1 MATKRGEKRRIDD
14 NERFSK
20 RSTEGSEAEKRV
32 RISDDSVDVNKKTIE
47 KLLRTN
53 SQIISKLEVLITGQK
68 NLETRL
74 SSIEKKLNDNNKNN
88 NNTIDPERYV
98 KELVK
103 KVSKILFEN
112 FVYPSQDEYKL
123 ATEKYLKDENPEF
136 MRQFKKNQWI
146 IFFRKKN
153 CPDLQQHRSI
163 RGTFT
168 SRVKDVMYS
177 VFEATGHK
185 LPSINTQASPSK
197 IQKWKS
203 KAEVKRCYNNLFK
216 KVKDGQP
223 TTYML
228 LIIDKLRK
236 ENKNP
241 SKTQIAYAISICE
254 TYLNPNNQNIQMS
267 ESIMKSKIIN
277 NLQKLENRDKFTH
290 SDDDSHDGNDVDDG
304 GDRAADDRAGAADD
318 GVTNDGRPND
328 DGAAN
333 DDARW
338 CRRRWCGGDGAANDG
353 AANDGIADD
362 DILSIDSYNTEEEG
376 RYVNSLL
383 ENYGLH
389 KK

>member
-20 RSTEGSEAEKRV
+20 RSTEGSEAEEAIKLYFIV
-32 RISDDSVDVNKKTIE
+32 KVNKKTIE

-88 NNTIDPERYV
+88 NNTIDPER
-98 KELVK
+98 LVK

-112 FVYPSQDEYKL
+112 FVYPSQNEYKL

-136 MRQFKKNQWI
+136 MHQFKKNQWI
-146 IFFRKKN
+146 IFFEKKIA
-153 CPDLQQHRSI
+153 PTKL

-177 VFEATGHK
+177 IFEATGHK

-197 IQKWKS
+197 IQEWKS
-203 KAEVKRCYNNLFK
+203 KAE
-216 KVKDGQP
+216 
-223 TTYML
+223 
-228 LIIDKLRK
+228 LRK

-304 GDRAADDRAGAADD
+304 GDRAADDRVGAADD

-328 DGAAN
+328 GTANDDAANDGAAN
-333 DDARW
+333 DS
-338 CRRRWCGGDGAANDG
+338 AANDG

-389 KK
+389 RK

>member
-1 MATKRGEKRRIDD
+1 MATKRGKRRIDD

-32 RISDDSVDVNKKTIE
+32 RISNDSVDVNKKTIE

-88 NNTIDPERYV
+88 NNTIDPESSLRRCRKFY
-98 KELVK
+98 L
-103 KVSKILFEN
+103 KILFILRKTQ
-112 FVYPSQDEYKL
+112 SKL

-146 IFFRKKN
+146 IFFEKKIT
-153 CPDLQQHRSI
+153 PTLVQQRRSI

-197 IQKWKS
+197 IQEWK
-203 KAEVKRCYNNLFK
+203 
-216 KVKDGQP
+216 
-223 TTYML
+223 T
-228 LIIDKLRK
+228 
-236 ENKNP
+236 
-241 SKTQIAYAISICE
+241 YAISICE

-304 GDRAADDRAGAADD
+304 GDRAADDRAGAADN

-328 DGAAN
+328 GAAN
-333 DDARW
+333 DDAAND
-338 CRRRWCGGDGAANDG
+338 GAANDGAANDG

>member
-88 NNTIDPERYV
+88 NNTIDPESSLRRCRKFY
-98 KELVK
+98 L
-103 KVSKILFEN
+103 KILFILRKTK
-112 FVYPSQDEYKL
+112 YKL

-146 IFFRKKN
+146 IFFEKKIA
-153 CPDLQQHRSI
+153 PTLVQQHRSI

-197 IQKWKS
+197 IQEWKS

-223 TTYML
+223 TTYMS

-318 GVTNDGRPND
+318 DVTNDGRPND
-328 DGAAN
+328 GAAN
-333 DDARW
+333 DDAANDGTAE
-338 CRRRWCGGDGAANDG
+338 RWCGQ
-353 AANDGIADD
+353 
-362 DILSIDSYNTEEEG
+362 
-376 RYVNSLL
+376 
-383 ENYGLH
+383 
-389 KK
+389 

>member
-1 MATKRGEKRRIDD
+1 MATKRGKKRNIDD
-14 NERFSK
+14 NERIS
-20 RSTEGSEAEKRV
+20 RRNTEKSSEAEKRI
-32 RISDDSVDVNKKTIE
+32 RLSDDNVEE

-53 SQIISKLEVLITGQK
+53 SQIISKLEILITGQK

-74 SSIEKKLNDNNKNN
+74 SDIEKKLNDDNKN
-88 NNTIDPERYV
+88 NNTIDPEYI

-112 FVYPSQDEYKL
+112 FVYPSQEEYRL

-136 MRQFKKNQWI
+136 IRQFKKNQWI
-146 IFFRKKN
+146 LFFEKKIA
-153 CPDLQQHRSI
+153 PTLVQQHRSI

-177 VFEATGHK
+177 VYEATGHK

-197 IQKWKS
+197 IQEWKS
-203 KAEVKRCYNNLFK
+203 KPEVKRCYNILFK

-223 TTYML
+223 TTYMS

-236 ENKNP
+236 DNKNP

-267 ESIMKSKIIN
+267 ESIIKSKIIN

-304 GDRAADDRAGAADD
+304 GNGAADD
-318 GVTNDGRPND
+318 GAGAATNDGA
-328 DGAAN
+328 GAAV
-333 DDARW
+333 
-338 CRRRWCGGDGAANDG
+338 
-353 AANDGIADD
+353 NDGIADD
-362 DILSIDSYNTEEEG
+362 DILSSDSYNTEEEG
-376 RYVNSLL
+376 RYVDSLL

-389 KK
+389 RKQKK

>member
-88 NNTIDPERYV
+88 NNTIDPEYV

-123 ATEKYLKDENPEF
+123 ATEKYLKRRKSGIYAPV
-136 MRQFKKNQWI
+136 QKNQWI
-146 IFFRKKN
+146 IFFEKKN

-197 IQKWKS
+197 IQEWKS

-223 TTYML
+223 TTYMS

-318 GVTNDGRPND
+318 DVTN

-333 DDARW
+333 DDAAN
-338 CRRRWCGGDGAANDG
+338 DGTANDG

>member
-1 MATKRGEKRRIDD
+1 
-14 NERFSK
+14 
-20 RSTEGSEAEKRV
+20 
-32 RISDDSVDVNKKTIE
+32 
-47 KLLRTN
+47 
-53 SQIISKLEVLITGQK
+53 
-68 NLETRL
+68 
-74 SSIEKKLNDNNKNN
+74 
-88 NNTIDPERYV
+88 
-98 KELVK
+98 
-103 KVSKILFEN
+103 
-112 FVYPSQDEYKL
+112 
-123 ATEKYLKDENPEF
+123 
-136 MRQFKKNQWI
+136 
-146 IFFRKKN
+146 
-153 CPDLQQHRSI
+153 
-163 RGTFT
+163 
-168 SRVKDVMYS
+168 MYS

-197 IQKWKS
+197 IQEWKS

-223 TTYML
+223 MTYMS

-267 ESIMKSKIIN
+267 ESIIKSKIIN

-328 DGAAN
+328 GAAN
-333 DDARW
+333 DDAAND
-338 CRRRWCGGDGAANDG
+338 GAANDGAANDG

>member
-1 MATKRGEKRRIDD
+1 MATKRGEKRNIDD
-14 NERFSK
+14 NK
-20 RSTEGSEAEKRV
+20 RISRRNTEKSSEAEKRI
-32 RISDDSVDVNKKTIE
+32 RLSDDNVEVNKKSIE

-53 SQIISKLEVLITGQK
+53 SQIISKLEVLITRQK
-68 NLETRL
+68 NLEIRL
-74 SSIEKKLNDNNKNN
+74 SGIEKKLNDDNKN
-88 NNTIDPERYV
+88 NNTIDPEYI
-98 KELVK
+98 KEFVK
-103 KVSKILFEN
+103 KVLKILFEN
-112 FVYPSQDEYKL
+112 FIYPSQDEYRL

-136 MRQFKKNQWI
+136 IRQFKKNQWI
-146 IFFRKKN
+146 IFFEKKIA
-153 CPDLQQHRSI
+153 PTLVQQHRSI
-163 RGTFT
+163 RGTFM

-177 VFEATGHK
+177 VFKATGHK
-185 LPSINTQASPSK
+185 LPSINTQVSPSK
-197 IQKWKS
+197 IQEWKS
-203 KAEVKRCYNNLFK
+203 KPEVKRCYNNLFK
-216 KVKDGQP
+216 KVKDGQS

-290 SDDDSHDGNDVDDG
+290 SDDDSHDGNDVDNG
-304 GDRAADDRAGAADD
+304 GDGAADD
-318 GVTNDGRPND
+318 GAGAADNGATNDGRPND
-328 DGAAN
+328 SAVNDSAAN
-333 DDARW
+333 
-338 CRRRWCGGDGAANDG
+338 NG

-362 DILSIDSYNTEEEG
+362 DILSSDSYNTEEEG

-389 KK
+389 RK

>member
-1 MATKRGEKRRIDD
+1 MATKRGEKRNIDD
-14 NERFSK
+14 NERIS
-20 RSTEGSEAEKRV
+20 RRNTEKSSEAEKRI
-32 RISDDSVDVNKKTIE
+32 RLSDDNVEVNKKSIE

-74 SSIEKKLNDNNKNN
+74 SGIEKKLNDDNKN
-88 NNTIDPERYV
+88 NNTIDPEYI
-98 KELVK
+98 KLV
-103 KVSKILFEN
+103 
-112 FVYPSQDEYKL
+112 
-123 ATEKYLKDENPEF
+123 
-136 MRQFKKNQWI
+136 
-146 IFFRKKN
+146 
-153 CPDLQQHRSI
+153 QQHRSI

-185 LPSINTQASPSK
+185 LPSINTQVSPSK
-197 IQKWKS
+197 IQEWKS
-203 KAEVKRCYNNLFK
+203 KPEVKRCYNNLFK

-223 TTYML
+223 TTYMS

-290 SDDDSHDGNDVDDG
+290 SDDDSHDGNDVDNG
-304 GDRAADDRAGAADD
+304 GDGAADDGAGAADD
-318 GVTNDGRPND
+318 GATNDGRPND
-328 DGAAN
+328 SAANDSAANNGAAN
-333 DDARW
+333 DS
-338 CRRRWCGGDGAANDG
+338 
-353 AANDGIADD
+353 IADD
-362 DILSIDSYNTEEEG
+362 DILSSDSYNTEEEG

-389 KK
+389 RK

>member
-32 RISDDSVDVNKKTIE
+32 RISDDSVDVNKKIIE

-68 NLETRL
+68 NLETH
-74 SSIEKKLNDNNKNN
+74 
-88 NNTIDPERYV
+88 PEYV

-103 KVSKILFEN
+103 KTKIRNLCASSKKINGLF
-112 FVYPSQDEYKL
+112 FSKKKL
-123 ATEKYLKDENPEF
+123 PRL
-136 MRQFKKNQWI
+136 
-146 IFFRKKN
+146 
-153 CPDLQQHRSI
+153 SI

-197 IQKWKS
+197 IQEWKS

-223 TTYML
+223 MTYMS

-277 NLQKLENRDKFTH
+277 NLQKLEK
-290 SDDDSHDGNDVDDG
+290 
-304 GDRAADDRAGAADD
+304 
-318 GVTNDGRPND
+318 
-328 DGAAN
+328 
-333 DDARW
+333 
-338 CRRRWCGGDGAANDG
+338 
-353 AANDGIADD
+353 
-362 DILSIDSYNTEEEG
+362 
-376 RYVNSLL
+376 
-383 ENYGLH
+383 
-389 KK
+389 

>member
-1 MATKRGEKRRIDD
+1 MATKREKRRIDD

-88 NNTIDPERYV
+88 NNTIDPESSLRRCRKFY
-98 KELVK
+98 L
-103 KVSKILFEN
+103 KILFILRK
-112 FVYPSQDEYKL
+112 DEYKL

-146 IFFRKKN
+146 IFFEKKIA
-153 CPDLQQHRSI
+153 PTLVQQHRSI

-177 VFEATGHK
+177 VFEATRRK
-185 LPSINTQASPSK
+185 LPSINNRHLVNQRF
-197 IQKWKS
+197 
-203 KAEVKRCYNNLFK
+203 ENGR
-216 KVKDGQP
+216 
-223 TTYML
+223 
-228 LIIDKLRK
+228 LRK

-304 GDRAADDRAGAADD
+304 GDRAADDRAGAADN

-328 DGAAN
+328 GAAN
-333 DDARW
+333 DDAAN
-338 CRRRWCGGDGAANDG
+338 DGAANDG
-353 AANDGIADD
+353 AARGGHDGIADD

>member
-1 MATKRGEKRRIDD
+1 MATKPSEK
-14 NERFSK
+14 
-20 RSTEGSEAEKRV
+20 
-32 RISDDSVDVNKKTIE
+32 SDDSVDVNKKTIE

-53 SQIISKLEVLITGQK
+53 SQIISKLEVLITDKK
-68 NLETRL
+68 NLETHL
-74 SSIEKKLNDNNKNN
+74 E
-88 NNTIDPERYV
+88 YV

-103 KVSKILFEN
+103 KVRKSGIYAP
-112 FVYPSQDEYKL
+112 VQ
-123 ATEKYLKDENPEF
+123 
-136 MRQFKKNQWI
+136 KKSMDY
-146 IFFRKKN
+146 FFRKKIAR
-153 CPDLQQHRSI
+153 LSI

-197 IQKWKS
+197 IQEWKS

-223 TTYML
+223 TTYMS

-267 ESIMKSKIIN
+267 KSIMKSKIIN

-304 GDRAADDRAGAADD
+304 GDRAADDRAGAADN

-328 DGAAN
+328 GAAN
-333 DDARW
+333 DDAAN
-338 CRRRWCGGDGAANDG
+338 DGAANDG

-376 RYVNSLL
+376 RFN
-383 ENYGLH
+383 
-389 KK
+389 K

>member
-1 MATKRGEKRRIDD
+1 MATKRGEKRNIDD
-14 NERFSK
+14 NERIS
-20 RSTEGSEAEKRV
+20 RRNTEKSSEAEKRI
-32 RISDDSVDVNKKTIE
+32 RLSDDNVEVNKKSIE

-74 SSIEKKLNDNNKNN
+74 SGIEKKLNDDNKN
-88 NNTIDPERYV
+88 NNTIDPEYI
-98 KELVK
+98 KLV
-103 KVSKILFEN
+103 
-112 FVYPSQDEYKL
+112 
-123 ATEKYLKDENPEF
+123 
-136 MRQFKKNQWI
+136 
-146 IFFRKKN
+146 
-153 CPDLQQHRSI
+153 QQHRSI
-163 RGTFT
+163 QGTFT

-185 LPSINTQASPSK
+185 LPSINTQVSPSK
-197 IQKWKS
+197 IQEWKS
-203 KAEVKRCYNNLFK
+203 KPEVKRCYNNLFK

-223 TTYML
+223 TTYMS

-290 SDDDSHDGNDVDDG
+290 SDDDSHDGNDVDNG
-304 GDRAADDRAGAADD
+304 GDGAADDGAGAADD
-318 GVTNDGRPND
+318 GATNDGRPND
-328 DGAAN
+328 SAANDSAANNGAAN
-333 DDARW
+333 DS
-338 CRRRWCGGDGAANDG
+338 
-353 AANDGIADD
+353 IADD
-362 DILSIDSYNTEEEG
+362 DILSSDSYNTEEEG

-389 KK
+389 RK

>member
-1 MATKRGEKRRIDD
+1 
-14 NERFSK
+14 
-20 RSTEGSEAEKRV
+20 
-32 RISDDSVDVNKKTIE
+32 
-47 KLLRTN
+47 
-53 SQIISKLEVLITGQK
+53 
-68 NLETRL
+68 
-74 SSIEKKLNDNNKNN
+74 
-88 NNTIDPERYV
+88 
-98 KELVK
+98 
-103 KVSKILFEN
+103 
-112 FVYPSQDEYKL
+112 
-123 ATEKYLKDENPEF
+123 
-136 MRQFKKNQWI
+136 
-146 IFFRKKN
+146 
-153 CPDLQQHRSI
+153 
-163 RGTFT
+163 
-168 SRVKDVMYS
+168 MYS

-197 IQKWKS
+197 IQEWKS

-223 TTYML
+223 MTYMS

-328 DGAAN
+328 SAAN
-333 DDARW
+333 ND
-338 CRRRWCGGDGAANDG
+338 AANDG
-353 AANDGIADD
+353 ATNDGIADD

-389 KK
+389 RK